1 MSGIQGLT
9 GVTLAAFVLAAGGP
23 VLAAEVRVTKSI
35 GSSLTYTDNVDLSPD
50 DRREAALI
58 TTIEPAAT
66 VSVDGNRLDLLFA
79 GSVGLQHFSNDN
91 SFEIDQNL
99 RGDATAELWED
110 WLFLDLGASSSRQLI
125 DPESRVSASDT
136 RRGDR
141 ESVTVLEASPYL
153 AHSFG
158 NWADGELRYRRIQTF
173 SEESGDSVQDEQRLQ
188 LDSGTRFTRTR
199 GGLLLEHVRDETED
213 DGDASRRNFDN
224 GDLERST
231 VELSGQ
237 YAMWRRFSLTGVGG
251 YDEIDTESSR
261 DLSGPFYQFGFD
273 TRPGPRS
280 EFALAVG
287 QRYGGLWI
295 TGDFRY
301 DLTERLTLS
310 GSIDRVLES
319 TTDRV
324 ADRRRD
330 NVLDPITGDLVTE
343 DLDEDSENG
352 VALTWRGD
360 VGLQGVYGRNVLN
373 LDLIYIDRKFDTRS
387 DTTYGLRGGWTR
399 ELSRR
404 WSSELAGFARHVD
417 GDVTSSETF
426 GAQASLDYLIYTNT
440 VIRFGVSHTERYAS
454 NPNDEYTE
462 NTAFIGGRLRF

>member
-1 MSGIQGLT
+1 VSATQGLT
-9 GVTLAAFVLAAGGP
+9 GVTLAAFVMAAGSP
-23 VLAAEVRVTKSI
+23 VLAAEVLVTKSI
-35 GSSLTYTDNVDLSPD
+35 GSSLTYTDNVELAPD

-58 TTIEPAAT
+58 TTVEPAAT

-79 GSVGLQHFSNDN
+79 GSLGLQHFSHDN
-91 SFEIDQNL
+91 SFQLDQNL
-99 RGDATAELWED
+99 RGEATAELWED
-110 WLFLDLGASSSRQLI
+110 WLFLDLGASSSRQLV

-136 RRGDR
+136 NRGDR

-158 NWADGELRYRRIQTF
+158 NWANGELRYRRIQTYAG
-173 SEESGDSVQDEQRLQ
+173 ESGDSVQDEQRFELGT
-188 LDSGTRFTRTR
+188 GTRFTRTR

-213 DGDASRRNFDN
+213 EGDDRRRDFDN

-231 VELSGQ
+231 AQLSGQ
-237 YAMWRRFSLTGVGG
+237 YAVWRRFSLTGVGG
-251 YDEIDTESSR
+251 YDKIEAETSR

-287 QRYGGLWI
+287 ERYGGLWI

-301 DLTERLTLS
+301 DLTERLTLN
-310 GSIDRVLES
+310 GSINRVLES

-324 ADRRRD
+324 AERRRD
-330 NVLDPITGDLVTE
+330 NVLDPITGELVTE
-343 DLDEDSENG
+343 DLDDDSENG
-352 VALTWRGD
+352 VAVTWRGD

-373 LDLIYIDRKFDTRS
+373 LDLIYIDREFDTRS
-387 DTTYGLRGGWTR
+387 DTTYGLRGAWTR

-404 WSSELAGFARHVD
+404 WSSQLSGFARHVD
-417 GDVTSSETF
+417 GDPTSSDTF
-426 GAQASLDYLIYTNT
+426 GAQAALDYLIYTNT

-454 NPNDEYTE
+454 DPNDEYTE
-462 NTAFIGGRLRF
+462 NTAFVGGRIRF